1 MFKMIDTDNSGHI
14 TLDELKI
21 GLKQF
26 GADLSE
32 TEIQDLM
39 KAVGFGLLV
48 FHNYSVLNV
57 MRPIKESFT
66 LLTQGLN
73 NSSDKVSI

>member
-1 MFKMIDTDNSGHI
+1 MFKMIDTDDSGHI
-14 TLDELKI
+14 TLDELKV

-32 TEIQDLM
+32 TEIRDLM
-39 KAVGFGLLV
+39 KAVSFRLVV

-57 MRPIKESFT
+57 MLPIKDISNS
-66 LLTQGLN
+66 TQ
-73 NSSDKVSI
+73 

>member
-32 TEIQDLM
+32 TEIRELM
-39 KAVGFGLLV
+39 KAVGYRLV
-48 FHNYSVLNV
+48 VLHNYSVLN
-57 MRPIKESFT
+57 IIFLSKISSA
-66 LLTQGLN
+66 LH
-73 NSSDKVSI
+73 NSSDKISI